1 MILLVAIIAAAAAT
15 GGVVA
20 TKFIV
25 SPAQAAAK
33 TAPPAAGPITVVV
46 DKESLSSVVSTRG
59 DIGAADSTAVTLA
72 AGTGVKGVVTGRV
85 PKVGDQVN
93 KGLVVLEVSGRPV
106 IVLPGAVPGY
116 RDLLPGSTGADVVQ
130 LQKALAALGFDSG
143 AADGVYDA
151 GVAGAVDKLYK
162 SLGYSSP
169 VADPGL
175 KTALAAAQQ
184 QHDAAVEGLSAVQ
197 ASLVV
202 AAKGPTSS
210 QTLAADGAVQAA
222 GDSLAKA
229 TDTGSPP
236 DQAVVSA
243 AAALQQQAAGPL
255 QQAQAALAAAQTK
268 VPAAPALVNA
278 ATQQLQVA
286 QAAAD
291 AAAAAAVAA
300 GKPGPPD
307 QGAIRAAQTQLAVA
321 RAQRVELL
329 AGPDTTA
336 AKAAV
341 GTAQQL
347 LTTSTQQ
354 LAKAQAATLT
364 PLPLSEVLYLASLP
378 QRVDKVTAKIGGSV
392 TDSPISLS
400 GQSLQVTGPVTQA
413 EASLLKVGMAAT
425 LTGAAGTSDAVISAL
440 TPSQTAGDTSSL
452 LTLTPSKLTV
462 DQQNALRGTNVKV
475 DVRVGATTGAVLT
488 VPIGGLFSDSAGTPR
503 VEVLQ
508 ADGTTRFQSVRVGLS
523 AQGKAEI
530 HPIGAN
536 GKDLAESEKTLQKG
550 SLVVVGR

>member
-236 DQAVVSA
+236 DQAAVSA

-392 TDSPISLS
+392 TDSPMSLS